1 MRTNIKKRSNSNRNR
16 NRKSFKSI
24 LMGRKSKSKSKN
36 QLKSSRKKRLSK
48 NNRKSKRQSGGYQT
62 TPASQPSTTTRACDT
77 ISASQ
82 SNAYNFRK
90 MLTNHFSITNSQ

>member
-24 LMGRKSKSKSKN
+24 LMGRKSKSKN
-36 QLKSSRKKRLSK
+36 QLKSSRKKKLSK
-48 NNRKSKRQSGGYQT
+48 NNRKSKRQRGGYTT

-90 MLTNHFSITNSQ
+90 MLTNHFSITNPQ